1 MHNPTS
7 PKPCMMSNTCW
18 CLIIA
23 ISHKSGASLSLHH
36 RKPIDVNGLID
47 SLAAHPWKM
56 GLPIQVYLVLLGAL
70 SLYFHSSI
78 TSLCLYES
86 GSTYVEVREQLVGAG
101 LLPLPVGPRDDTE
114 VLRLGSKHLSPQESS

>member
-1 MHNPTS
+1 
-7 PKPCMMSNTCW
+7 
-18 CLIIA
+18 
-23 ISHKSGASLSLHH
+23 
-36 RKPIDVNGLID
+36 
-47 SLAAHPWKM
+47 M

-78 TSLCLYES
+78 TRLCLYES